1 MHFHRGS
8 TIIEAV
14 VALGVISIG
23 LFASANLVFSNL
35 ALVDRDTD
43 EVVAVNLA
51 REALEIG
58 KQVRDSNW
66 LAARSFDTGIIASGD
81 GTMVPEWRGDALQT
95 APAFDPVPNVVTDS
109 AARVV
114 RMDNG
119 MFVNRTASV
128 PNAAVSSTTEFR
140 RLVTAQYLCMD
151 AAGTVDVRA
160 ASAGCG
166 SEDVAGLRLRAD
178 IQWTR
183 SGSVRRTSVYADL
196 YDWK

>member
-1 MHFHRGS
+1 MAFRRGS
-8 TIIEAV
+8 TLIEVLA
-14 VALGVISIG
+14 ALGVISVG
-23 LFASANLVFSNL
+23 LFASANLVLSNL
-35 ALVDRDTD
+35 ALVDRDLD

-51 REALEIG
+51 REALEVG

-66 LAARSFDTGIIASGD
+66 LAGRAFDTGIVASGD
-81 GTMVPEWRGDALQT
+81 GTLVPEWRGDALQA
-95 APAFDPVPNVVTDS
+95 APAFDAVPNAISDS
-109 AARVV
+109 GGQVV
-114 RMDNG
+114 RLGSG
-119 MFVNRTASV
+119 MFANRTASV
-128 PNAAVSSTTEFR
+128 PAASVSSTTAFR

-166 SEDVAGLRLRAD
+166 SDDVAGLRLRAD

-183 SGSVRRTSVYADL
+183 SGSVRKTSVYADL

>member
-1 MHFHRGS
+1 MARR
-8 TIIEAV
+8 AV
-14 VALGVISIG
+14 V
-23 LFASANLVFSNL
+23 
-35 ALVDRDTD
+35 RY
-43 EVVAVNLA
+43 
-51 REALEIG
+51 
-58 KQVRDSNW
+58 
-66 LAARSFDTGIIASGD
+66 GIIASGD

-166 SEDVAGLRLRAD
+166 SEDVAGPGFAR
-178 IQWTR
+178 IS
-183 SGSVRRTSVYADL
+183 SGRVPAPSGGPASTLIS
-196 YDWK
+196 